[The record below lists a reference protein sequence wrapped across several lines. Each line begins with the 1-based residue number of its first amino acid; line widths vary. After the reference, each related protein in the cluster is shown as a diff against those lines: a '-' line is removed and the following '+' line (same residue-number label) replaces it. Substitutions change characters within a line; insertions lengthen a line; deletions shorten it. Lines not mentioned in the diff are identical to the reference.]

1 MIKGN
6 LSVVQ
11 DELNFPSPSF
21 PRPTLSLSLSR
32 FLLSP
37 THVTHAHART
47 ASRLSL
53 SLFSLCL
60 SGCLPLLD
68 PFPRAKRKTWASIR
82 GGEIR
87 GKGMGNQ
94 LGDLTMINDDE
105 IHRGCV
111 CVDLAGDTDRSSLAT
126 DQSVRFWRSTDLRG
140 AGRPIG
146 VHGCDGRH
154 PHRHRLDPRGSA
166 PLAIHGI
173 QRRETRA
180 TDEHDADRA
189 CNAGPRGTLH
199 VYRNQSVRESDPRG
213 DVACPRLGSN
223 E

>member
-1 MIKGN
+1 
-6 LSVVQ
+6 
-11 DELNFPSPSF
+11 
-21 PRPTLSLSLSR
+21 
-32 FLLSP
+32 
-37 THVTHAHART
+37 
-47 ASRLSL
+47 
-53 SLFSLCL
+53 
-60 SGCLPLLD
+60 
-68 PFPRAKRKTWASIR
+68 
-82 GGEIR
+82 
-87 GKGMGNQ
+87 MGNQ

-111 CVDLAGDTDRSSLAT
+111 CVVDLAGDTDRSSLAT

-154 PHRHRLDPRGSA
+154 PHRYRLDPRGSA

>member
-21 PRPTLSLSLSR
+21 PRPTLSLSFSPFSHTRNTRSR
-32 FLLSP
+32 
-37 THVTHAHART
+37 AHCV
-47 ASRLSL
+47 SSLSL
-53 SLFSLCL
+53 SLFSLSL

-111 CVDLAGDTDRSSLAT
+111 CVVDLAGDTDRSSLAT